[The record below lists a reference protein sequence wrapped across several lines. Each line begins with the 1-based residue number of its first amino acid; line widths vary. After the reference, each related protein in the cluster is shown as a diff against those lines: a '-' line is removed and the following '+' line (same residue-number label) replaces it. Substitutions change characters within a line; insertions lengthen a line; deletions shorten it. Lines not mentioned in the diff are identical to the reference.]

1 MWVLTNTFHLVG
13 PPLGETLWVFCLRA
27 VHINGAIFD
36 GYHAVACGM
45 HTFFHQSPSAM
56 LLGPGEE
63 CPRSDVVDARVRSV
77 LVRDLRKVFAAGWR
91 IALWAGG
98 ICGSGE

>member
-1 MWVLTNTFHLVG
+1 MLANTFHLVG
-13 PPLGETLWVFCLRA
+13 PPSGETLWVSCPRA
-27 VHINGAIFD
+27 FHINGAIFD

-45 HTFFHQSPSAM
+45 HTVFHQSPSVI
-56 LLGPGEE
+56 LLGPGDKFS
-63 CPRSDVVDARVRSV
+63 RSDFVDARVRNV

-98 ICGSGE
+98 ICGSGK